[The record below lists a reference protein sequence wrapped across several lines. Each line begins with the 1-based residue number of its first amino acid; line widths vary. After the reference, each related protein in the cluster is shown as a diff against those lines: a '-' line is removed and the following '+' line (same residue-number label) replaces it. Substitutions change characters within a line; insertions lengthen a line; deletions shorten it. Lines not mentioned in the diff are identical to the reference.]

1 MALSEFPRLGFD
13 PFAELRRMQG
23 EMNRVFSG
31 FNATAAR
38 DFPPINIWL
47 GEHSVVLTAELP
59 GITRDD
65 VDLSLQEDVL
75 TLAGKREPK
84 SQEQNVSWQR
94 RERAY
99 GTFSR
104 TVQLPFRI
112 DPEKVQA
119 RFNNGILEI
128 ELHRLEADRPKK
140 IEIRAA

>member
-1 MALSEFPRLGFD
+1 MALSEFPRMGFD
-13 PFAELRRMQG
+13 PFAELRRMQS

-47 GEHSVVLTAELP
+47 GDNSVVVTAELP
-59 GITRDD
+59 GVTRDD
-65 VDLSLQEDVL
+65 VNLSLEEDVL

-84 SQEQNVSWQR
+84 VQEQNVNWQR

-104 TVQLPFRI
+104 AVQLPFRV
-112 DPEKVQA
+112 DPDKVQA

-128 ELHRLEADRPKK
+128 ELQRLEADRPKK

>member
-1 MALSEFPRLGFD
+1 MALSESPRLGFD

-47 GEHSVVLTAELP
+47 GEHSVVLSR
-59 GITRDD
+59 I
-65 VDLSLQEDVL
+65 
-75 TLAGKREPK
+75 AGYYPRRRK
-84 SQEQNVSWQR
+84 SQPPRGCAPARQQARTEVA
-94 RERAY
+94 RAKRQLAAPRACVRH
-99 GTFSR
+99 FLAR
-104 TVQLPFRI
+104 DQLPFRV
-112 DPEKVQA
+112 DPDKVQA
-119 RFNNGILEI
+119 RFNNGILES

>member
-13 PFAELRRMQG
+13 PFAELRRMQS

-47 GEHSVVLTAELP
+47 GENSVVVTAELP

-65 VDLSLQEDVL
+65 VNLSLQEDVL

-84 SQEQNVSWQR
+84 SQ
-94 RERAY
+94 
-99 GTFSR
+99 
-104 TVQLPFRI
+104 
-112 DPEKVQA
+112 
-119 RFNNGILEI
+119 
-128 ELHRLEADRPKK
+128 
-140 IEIRAA
+140 

>member
-13 PFAELRRMQG
+13 PFAELRRMQS

-65 VDLSLQEDVL
+65 VHLSLQEDVL
-75 TLAGKREPK
+75 TLAGKHEPK
-84 SQEQNVSWQR
+84 SQEQNINWQR

-104 TVQLPFRI
+104 AVQLPFRV
-112 DPEKVQA
+112 DPDKVQA

-128 ELHRLEADRPKK
+128 ELQRLEADRPKK